1 MIFLNLS
8 TNIIASLLSLLAQTE
23 AQQQAVQ
30 GACAAALISTGYRD
44 VSYGPAFED
53 EGGAGDL
60 LIVKGRRS
68 AQPVKTFLCR
78 LDPDSGEAAVTQIPN
93 TYKIIISDRGAD
105 AIQNYRRNDD
115 EE

>member
-1 MIFLNLS
+1 MLISLTFLLITIF
-8 TNIIASLLSLLAQTE
+8 QTE

-30 GACAAALISTGYRD
+30 GSCAAALISTGYRD

-68 AQPVKTFLCR
+68 ARPVKTFLCR

-105 AIQNYRRNDD
+105 AIQNYRRNDT
-115 EE
+115 E